1 MVGLGVLFFSYQQ
14 PSIAEPGIPLEDD
27 IEVEDITR
35 TFRREYITDTSIDYL
50 TMEGVENKEGEAAKR
65 VLSLLWDLPEH
76 DADAVVPDESFIDTW
91 MNNLNEILERDHHSL
106 RVSLYDAEYGLFSE
120 DIYYDRHYQNIQD
133 IDLGPPMINSG
144 IDALV
149 HHYPLA
155 RKTYMGIRKVR
166 DKMHVRGS
174 FEEIKFR
181 GGFELDSEYD
191 PKGKVRIR
199 NLGFIDKIEYG
210 KSTNE
215 EDLEI
220 RIYANHIFELNIL
233 VEREKKE
240 EERFMLLIRSR

>member
-1 MVGLGVLFFSYQQ
+1 
-14 PSIAEPGIPLEDD
+14 
-27 IEVEDITR
+27 
-35 TFRREYITDTSIDYL
+35 
-50 TMEGVENKEGEAAKR
+50 
-65 VLSLLWDLPEH
+65 
-76 DADAVVPDESFIDTW
+76 
-91 MNNLNEILERDHHSL
+91 
-106 RVSLYDAEYGLFSE
+106 
-120 DIYYDRHYQNIQD
+120 
-133 IDLGPPMINSG
+133 
-144 IDALV
+144 
-149 HHYPLA
+149 
-155 RKTYMGIRKVR
+155 
-166 DKMHVRGS
+166 MHVRGS